1 MSDKRKEILSSA
13 FFAVLSVLYFCGTF
27 SIRSYNAFGV
37 TVLSSASVP
46 RALAV
51 ALLVLSLLHIYSV
64 ISMDK
69 KAKNAKNAA
78 KVETSEAKTEEKKV
92 HGVDIEK
99 ELAQAEKNENAGK
112 INNKDVVLTVVFL
125 ILYVIGLTYL
135 GFIISTFIYIVA
147 QSELMTLKAKR
158 KQGLIKSIILAAVA
172 TAAIY
177 FLFNNLLSLLLPV
190 GVFGI

>member
-69 KAKNAKNAA
+69 KAKNAA

-125 ILYVIGLTYL
+125 ILYVVGLTYL